1 MSRGNKPGKNDPEA
15 EKAAERQVAGVEGN
29 VQQIALGKLSLVV
42 GSETRKVALGR
53 VVGIVMAAHAAAP
66 QQETFH
72 QVFELASGEKMSG
85 QLIGIKDDSLAIHT
99 RYGDDV
105 QLPRGEVTA
114 ITCRGGKATYL
125 SDLEPTSVEEVSYFE
140 RPLGYHRDQNLS
152 GGPLAVRGTTY
163 RKGLAVH
170 SRCVLTYALDG
181 RYELFRARLGFE
193 DGVPVA
199 GSIACRVLAD
209 DRELFN
215 NASFRAD
222 AEPVSLKLD
231 LAGAKQLV
239 LEVDFG
245 EMQNVGDRIVW
256 GAARVVRPADGGS
269 NPAASAPAGTSTASA
284 GATNASAAA
293 AATESVAAV
302 ETAAPPAEAEASGE
316 EAEEDGVT
324 VTAGETIYI
333 IGN

>member
-1 MSRGNKPGKNDPEA
+1 M
-15 EKAAERQVAGVEGN
+15 
-29 VQQIALGKLSLVV
+29 ALD
-42 GSETRKVALGR
+42 R

-66 QQETFH
+66 HEETFH

-85 QLIGIKDDSLAIHT
+85 QLIAIKDDSLTIHT

-105 QLPRGEVTA
+105 QLPRGEVTS
-114 ITCRGGKATYL
+114 ITCRGGQATYL

-215 NASFRAD
+215 NSTFRAD

-231 LAGAKQLV
+231 LTGAKQLV

-256 GAARVVRPADGGS
+256 GAARVVRPAEGGAK
-269 NPAASAPAGTSTASA
+269 PAATPAPAAGASAGSSTASA
-284 GATNASAAA
+284 GAPAASAAA
-293 AATESVAAV
+293 APAEPVAAA
-302 ETAAPPAEAEASGE
+302 EAAATPAEDKADAE
-316 EAEEDGVT
+316 EAEDGGVT
-324 VTAGETIYI
+324 VTAGETIYFI
-333 IGN
+333 AQ